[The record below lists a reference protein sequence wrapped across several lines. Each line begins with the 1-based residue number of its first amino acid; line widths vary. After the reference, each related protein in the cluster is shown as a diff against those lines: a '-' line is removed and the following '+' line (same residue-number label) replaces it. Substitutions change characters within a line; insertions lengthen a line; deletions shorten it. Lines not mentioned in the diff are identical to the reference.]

1 VYDAE
6 RWGMIDPDLKK
17 YLDDLIRLQKAELG
31 IMSEIKFE
39 LQNARKLQG
48 STYKIPVKTPGAWIR
63 FKYWLK
69 KKVS

>member
-1 VYDAE
+1 
-6 RWGMIDPDLKK
+6 MIDPDLKK

-31 IMSEIKFE
+31 LLSEIKFE

-48 STYKIPVKTPGAWIR
+48 ITYKISIKTPGAWRR

-69 KKVS
+69 GKMS

>member
-1 VYDAE
+1 
-6 RWGMIDPDLKK
+6 MIDPDVKK

-31 IMSEIKFE
+31 LLSEIKFE

-48 STYKIPVKTPGAWIR
+48 ITYKISIKTPGAWQR

-69 KKVS
+69 GKMS

>member
-1 VYDAE
+1 
-6 RWGMIDPDLKK
+6 MIDPDLKK

-31 IMSEIKFE
+31 LLSEIKFE

-48 STYKIPVKTPGAWIR
+48 TTYKISIKTPGAWQR

-69 KKVS
+69 GKMG

>member
-1 VYDAE
+1 
-6 RWGMIDPDLKK
+6 MIDPDLKK

-31 IMSEIKFE
+31 LLSEIKFE

-48 STYKIPVKTPGAWIR
+48 TTYKIPINPPSAWTR

-69 KKVS
+69 GKMS